1 MSSEVKQLGPE
12 QAGALR
18 TLLARQP
25 SRNLHLLAALDER
38 GHRQAPSTLFYGY
51 FSSAELRATAL
62 VQPSSGRVV
71 PGASEPADAM
81 ALALGLAGKTP
92 LRSCLGDRHA
102 VEAMARNLCPS
113 VPRWVQPHRLF
124 TVSPD
129 YLGPFVTPALRLAN
143 EGDLPRLVEL
153 AAAENK
159 EVFARDPLPANADQ
173 LRADVFDRIRDQRTW
188 VLEMEGRL
196 VLKADVAARSRFGAE
211 VQGVFTAPESRS
223 RGYATVALGQLS
235 RQLLSALPQV
245 ALRISDSAHSLLAV
259 ARKVGYATA
268 QVEQLLVLN

>member
-12 QAGALR
+12 QASALGA
-18 TLLARQP
+18 LLARQP
-25 SRNLHLLAALDER
+25 CRNLHLLAALDEQ
-38 GHRQAPSTLFYGY
+38 GHWQVPSTLFYGY
-51 FSSAELRATAL
+51 FSSGELRAAVL

-71 PGASEPADAM
+71 PGACEAADAM
-81 ALALGLAGKTP
+81 ALALGLSGRAP

-102 VEAMARNLCPS
+102 VEALSRNLCSS

-129 YLGPFVTPALRLAN
+129 YLGPFVTPALRLAK
-143 EGDLPRLVEL
+143 EGDLPRLVQL

-159 EVFARDPLPANADQ
+159 EVLARDPLPASAEQ
-173 LRADVFDRIRDQRTW
+173 LRADVFDRIRAQRTW

-196 VLKADVAARSRFGAE
+196 VFKADVAARSRFGAE

-235 RQLLSALPQV
+235 RQLLSALPRV
-245 ALRISDSAHSLLAV
+245 TLRIAESGHSLLAV
-259 ARKVGYATA
+259 AKKVGYAT
-268 QVEQLLVLN
+268 VRVGQLLVLN

>member
-12 QAGALR
+12 QASALGA
-18 TLLARQP
+18 LLARQP
-25 SRNLHLLAALDER
+25 CRNLHLLAALDEQ
-38 GHRQAPSTLFYGY
+38 GHWQVPSTLFYGY
-51 FSSAELRATAL
+51 FSSGELRAAVL

-71 PGASEPADAM
+71 PGACEAADAM
-81 ALALGLAGKTP
+81 GLALGLSGRAP
-92 LRSCLGDRHA
+92 LRCSLGDRHA
-102 VEAMARNLCPS
+102 VEALSRNLCSS

-129 YLGPFVTPALRLAN
+129 YLGPFVTPALRLAK
-143 EGDLPRLVEL
+143 EGDLPRLVQL

-159 EVFARDPLPANADQ
+159 EVLARDPLPASAEQ
-173 LRADVFDRIRDQRTW
+173 LRADVFDRIRAQRTW

-196 VLKADVAARSRFGAE
+196 VFKADVAARSRFGAE

-235 RQLLSALPQV
+235 RQLLSALPRV
-245 ALRISDSAHSLLAV
+245 TLRIAESGHSLLAV
-259 ARKVGYATA
+259 AKKVGYAT
-268 QVEQLLVLN
+268 VRVGQLLVLN

>member
-12 QAGALR
+12 QASALGA
-18 TLLARQP
+18 LLARQP
-25 SRNLHLLAALDER
+25 CRNLHLLAALDEQ
-38 GHRQAPSTLFYGY
+38 GHWQVPSTLFYGY
-51 FSSAELRATAL
+51 FSSGELRAAVL

-71 PGASEPADAM
+71 PGACEAADAM
-81 ALALGLAGKTP
+81 ALALGLSGIAP

-102 VEAMARNLCPS
+102 VEALSRNLCSS

-129 YLGPFVTPALRLAN
+129 YLGPFVTPALRLAK
-143 EGDLPRLVEL
+143 EGDLPRLVQL

-159 EVFARDPLPANADQ
+159 EVLARDPLPASAEQ
-173 LRADVFDRIRDQRTW
+173 LRADVFDRIRAQRTW

-196 VLKADVAARSRFGAE
+196 VFKADVAARSRFGAE

-235 RQLLSALPQV
+235 RQLLSALPRV
-245 ALRISDSAHSLLAV
+245 TLRIAESGHSLLAV
-259 ARKVGYATA
+259 AKKVGYAT
-268 QVEQLLVLN
+268 VRVGQLLVLN

>member
-12 QAGALR
+12 QASALR

-25 SRNLHLLAALDER
+25 CRNLHLLAALDER
-38 GHRQAPSTLFYGY
+38 GHWQAPSTLFYGY
-51 FSSAELRATAL
+51 FSSGELRAAAL

-71 PGASEPADAM
+71 PAASEAADAM
-81 ALALGLAGKTP
+81 ALALGLAGETP

-102 VEAMARNLCPS
+102 VEALTRNLCPS
-113 VPRWVQPHRLF
+113 VPRLVQPHRLF

-129 YLGPFVTPALRLAN
+129 YLGPFVTPALRPAK

-153 AAAENK
+153 AAAESK
-159 EVFARDPLPANADQ
+159 EVFARDPLPATADQ
-173 LRADVFDRIRDQRTW
+173 LRVEVFDRIRAQRTW

-211 VQGVFTAPESRS
+211 VQGVFTEPESRS
-223 RGYATVALGQLS
+223 RGYATVALGQLT
-235 RQLLSALPQV
+235 RQLLSALPRV
-245 ALRISDSAHSLLAV
+245 TLRIADSAHSLLAV
-259 ARKVGYATA
+259 ARKVGYAIA